1 MIQQKVIPNNK
12 VVNLTFE
19 IPDKFVGKSLKVFI
33 DFEKDED
40 IPMTENQ
47 FEQWI
52 DNAEKSENMTLET
65 FAERWEMKKKQLKSH
80 IL

>member
-1 MIQQKVIPNNK
+1 
-12 VVNLTFE
+12 
-19 IPDKFVGKSLKVFI
+19 
-33 DFEKDED
+33 
-40 IPMTENQ
+40 MTENQ

-65 FAERWEMKKKQLKSH
+65 FAERWEKKKKQLKSH

>member
-40 IPMTENQ
+40 NPMTENQ
-47 FEQWI
+47 FEEWI

-65 FAERWEMKKKQLKSH
+65 FAERWEKKKKQLKSH